1 MRNLFILAAICTT
14 VCITLSV
21 AIPLRAQDQPPPPAP
36 DQPPTPAAAPQD
48 QDKDKDKDKPSAP
61 APAQSQT
68 PTLEKPGTTAPEP
81 EAAPTA
87 KGPAKAPATKKPAD
101 KASVKPVEK
110 VPEGIN
116 SRTVEEIIARV
127 NNEIITRSELDKA
140 RVTAREDA
148 EQECKGRCSA
158 EELKIQIED
167 RQKNALRD
175 LIDQSL
181 LVQRGKDMGI
191 SVETEVIKRLDQI
204 RIQNNLGS
212 MEDLEKAV
220 SGTGINWEDFKDN
233 IRKGLLTQRVI
244 SQEVGS
250 HITVG
255 KEEIAKY
262 YEQHKKDYIRP
273 EQVALREIVVS
284 TDGKKDS
291 ELPDLKKKAETALKR
306 VKDGEEFG
314 EIAKRFSDGS
324 TAKQGG
330 FLGVYKRGEL
340 SKELEDTVFQMK
352 KNALTDI
359 LDTKQGYLILQ
370 VLEHYDEGEQSLSKV
385 EGEITD
391 KIYSERMEPKLRD
404 YLKTLREQSYVV
416 IKPGYQDM
424 AGGGNSEI
432 QEVSAT
438 PEAGKGSKKARK
450 KFLLF
455 GKRAGTAS
463 GA

>member
-1 MRNLFILAAICTT
+1 MRNALILAAMGL
-14 VCITLSV
+14 TLS
-21 AIPLRAQDQPPPPAP
+21 AAMPLAAQDQPAPPAP
-36 DQPPTPAAAPQD
+36 AQD
-48 QDKDKDKDKPSAP
+48 QDNKPSAP
-61 APAQSQT
+61 VPAQSQQ
-68 PTLEKPGTTAPEP
+68 PTLEKPTTAPETQ
-81 EAAPTA
+81 APP
-87 KGPAKAPATKKPAD
+87 PAKAPAKTSATKKPAEKTD
-101 KASVKPVEK
+101 KAAEKPV
-110 VPEGIN
+110 EGIN

-140 RVTAREDA
+140 RVTAQEDA
-148 EQECKGRCSA
+148 EQDCKGRCSA
-158 EELKIQIED
+158 DELKVQVED

-191 SVETEVIKRLDQI
+191 NVETEVIKRLDQI
-204 RIQNNLGS
+204 RISNKLAS

-220 SGTGINWEDFKDN
+220 STSGINWEDFKDN

-262 YEQHKKDYIRP
+262 YEAHKKDYVRP
-273 EQVALREIVVS
+273 EQVALREIVV
-284 TDGKKDS
+284 TTEGKKDS

-306 VKDGEEFG
+306 VKDGEDFG
-314 EIAKRFSDGS
+314 EIAKRLSDGS

-340 SKELEDTVFQMK
+340 SKELEDTVFSMK
-352 KNALTDI
+352 KNGLTDVM
-359 LDTKQGYLILQ
+359 DTKQGYLVLQ
-370 VLEHYDEGEQSLSKV
+370 VLEHYDEGEQALSKV

-391 KIYSERMEPKLRD
+391 KLYSERMEPKLRE

-424 AGGGNSEI
+424 DGGGNSEI

-438 PEAGKGSKKARK
+438 PEAGKGPKKGHK

-455 GKRAGTAS
+455 GKRSGTAS

>member
-21 AIPLRAQDQPPPPAP
+21 ATPLRAQDQPPPPAQ
-36 DQPPTPAAAPQD
+36 DQPPAPAVAPQD
-48 QDKDKDKDKPSAP
+48 QDKDKDKPSAP

-68 PTLEKPGTTAPEP
+68 PTLEKPGTATPGP

-87 KGPAKAPATKKPAD
+87 KAPAKTPAAKKPAEKPSA
-101 KASVKPVEK
+101 KAAEK
-110 VPEGIN
+110 APEGIN

-127 NNEIITRSELDKA
+127 NNEIITRSDLEKA
-140 RVTAREDA
+140 RATAREDA
-148 EQECKGRCSA
+148 EQECKGRCTA
-158 EELKIQIED
+158 EEQKAQIED

-204 RIQNNLGS
+204 RIQNKLGS
-212 MEDLEKAV
+212 MEELEKAV
-220 SGTGINWEDFKDN
+220 TGTGINWEDFKDN

-352 KNALTDI
+352 KNALTDV

-432 QEVSAT
+432 MEVSAT
-438 PEAGKGSKKARK
+438 PEAGKGSKKGRK

-455 GKRAGTAS
+455 GKRSGAAS